1 MPRQLSPGERVSRK
15 YRRAMIRRAEYL
27 KLKAIVPSVARKK
40 SVSKLTVIEEAIRYI
55 DELHSALAVKMNGID
70 HDGVRNGCH
79 ADAFI
84 RDLCNQKWFQFA
96 ERPETTPSYQLR
108 NSPSL
113 SPLTLVR
120 TPLSD
125 RQPAYL
131 PESEDE
137 EEEELLLS
145 S

>member
-1 MPRQLSPGERVSRK
+1 MSSLHYMTVTLNDTFYDVLVKVMNEHNYTHPTQTHTTHSFSSSNE
-15 YRRAMIRRAEYL
+15 
-27 KLKAIVPSVARKK
+27 SVF
-40 SVSKLTVIEEAIRYI
+40 T
-55 DELHSALAVKMNGID
+55 D
-70 HDGVRNGCH
+70 HDGVRSGCQ

-84 RDLCNQKWFQFA
+84 RDLCNRKWFQFA
-96 ERPETTPSYQLR
+96 EQPETTPAYQLR

-113 SPLTLVR
+113 PPLTFAR

-125 RQPAYL
+125 RQSAYL